1 MKEAKRQQV
10 TEQICKQ
17 AQLMRRGGAK
27 QTEIAKLLGVNPCT
41 ISRLEAAG
49 FDIQTYNEQQRK
61 RREME
66 KKAKEEPVVTVT
78 VRHEELLDPD
88 AKVPGQ
94 IEMDLKTVE
103 KPADMSEQVK
113 MMRFLAGQMDR
124 LYMKLETLNDTMCQI
139 LRAMRKE

>member
-17 AQLMRRGGAK
+17 AQLMRRGGAN

-66 KKAKEEPVVTVT
+66 KKAKEEPVETVT
-78 VRHEELLDPD
+78 IRHEELLDPD

>member
-17 AQLMRRGGAK
+17 AQLMRRGGAN

-66 KKAKEEPVVTVT
+66 KKAKEEPEAAEVQA
-78 VRHEELLDPD
+78 EEQ
-88 AKVPGQ
+88 VPGQ
-94 IEMDLKTVE
+94 MKMDLVPAE
-103 KPADMSEQVK
+103 KQADMSEQVK

-124 LYMKLETLNDTMCQI
+124 LYMKLETLNDTMSQI

>member
-17 AQLMRRGGAK
+17 AQLMRRGGAN

-41 ISRLEAAG
+41 ISRMEAAG

-66 KKAKEEPVVTVT
+66 RKRKEEPQP
-78 VRHEELLDPD
+78 EEAP
-88 AKVPGQ
+88 AEEQVPGQ
-94 IEMDLKTVE
+94 MKMELTAAE
-103 KPADMSEQVK
+103 KPAEMSEQVK

-139 LRAMRKE
+139 LRTMRKE

>member
-66 KKAKEEPVVTVT
+66 KKAKEEPEAAEVQA
-78 VRHEELLDPD
+78 EEQ
-88 AKVPGQ
+88 VPGQ
-94 IEMDLKTVE
+94 MKMDLVPAE
-103 KPADMSEQVK
+103 KPAEMSEQVK